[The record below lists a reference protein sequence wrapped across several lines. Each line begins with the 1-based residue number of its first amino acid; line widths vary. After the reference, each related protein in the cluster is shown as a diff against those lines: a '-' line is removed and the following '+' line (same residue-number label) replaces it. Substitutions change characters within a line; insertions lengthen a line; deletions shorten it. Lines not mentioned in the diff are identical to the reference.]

1 MRKSTKQSRSRVKA
15 FLIIGLGLLVGAI
28 LFFWLLA
35 MPDVSSLRT
44 TNPAVTALIETRHAQ
59 ATEHGRAIGRHWTWV
74 PLSRIAPSLR
84 HAVVAAEDSSFFTH
98 EGFDWEG
105 IKMAAKYNLEA
116 GEFKR
121 GGSTITQQL
130 AKNLYLSSER
140 SLLRKVREALITRSL
155 EQHLTKERILELYL
169 NVVEWG
175 QGIYG
180 AEAAAQHHFKKS
192 SHDLTADE
200 AAWLA
205 AILPSPRRYD
215 PLRKTTFLTRRHNR
229 ILKWITRGSPQP
241 PRLEPALKPEPDS
254 EPDPGPEPDPELDP
268 EQDSREPQDQERADG
283 YNESPTSE

>member
-15 FLIIGLGLLVGAI
+15 FLIIGLCLPVGAV
-28 LFFWLLA
+28 LFFWLVA

-44 TNPAVTALIETRHAQ
+44 TNPTVTALIEARQAQ
-59 ATEHGRAIGRHWTWV
+59 AAEQGRTIGRHWTWV
-74 PLSRIAPSLR
+74 PLSRISPSLR
-84 HAVVAAEDSSFFTH
+84 QAVVAAEDASFFTH

-105 IKMAAKYNLEA
+105 IKVAAKYNLEA

-130 AKNLYLSSER
+130 AKNLYLSAER
-140 SLLRKVREALITRSL
+140 SLIRKAREALITRSL
-155 EQHLTKERILELYL
+155 EHHLTKERILELYL
-169 NVVEWG
+169 NVAEWG

-180 AEAAAQHHFKKS
+180 AEAAARHHFKKS
-192 SHDLTADE
+192 AHDLTADE

-241 PRLEPALKPEPDS
+241 PRLEPAPKPEPDS
-254 EPDPGPEPDPELDP
+254 EPESEPELEPDQQLT
-268 EQDSREPQDQERADG
+268 EPQDQEQTEG